1 MSELEFTLDESD
13 VRVLKKAYAA
23 FNARDLDA
31 ALATMQPNVEWP
43 NGMEGGTVEG
53 RNGVREYWTR
63 QWSQINPHVDPVKF
77 DVDGHGRIVVTVHQV
92 VRDLSGAILLDR
104 TVEHLYCLEDGLIR
118 CMEVR
123 E

>member
-13 VRVLKKAYAA
+13 VRVLKQAYAA

-43 NGMEGGTVEG
+43 NGMEGGTVQG
-53 RNGVREYWTR
+53 WNGVREYWTR
-63 QWSQINPHVDPVKF
+63 QWSQIDPHVDPVKF

-92 VRDLSGAILLDR
+92 VRDLSGTVLRDR
-104 TVEHLYCLEDGLIR
+104 TVEHLYCLEGGLIR

>member
-13 VRVLKKAYAA
+13 VRVLKEAYAA

-43 NGMEGGTVEG
+43 NGMEGGTVHG
-53 RNGVREYWTR
+53 HKGVREYWTR
-63 QWSQINPHVDPVKF
+63 QWGQIDPHVDPVKF
-77 DVDGHGRIVVTVHQV
+77 DVDGHGRIAVTVHQV
-92 VRDLSGAILLDR
+92 VRDLSGAIVLDR
-104 TVEHLYCLEDGLIR
+104 TVEHMYCLEDGLIR